1 MTKNKPNLGINSPY
15 RQFGCFYEKNIK
27 NYLASCEYICSNSPM
42 GTGFAV
48 PAGNK
53 LCELKGSKFT
63 TYPLYPFKPR
73 ESHPVHNPD
82 FKWEEPTKEEYCEWY
97 FKRYGKEKA

>member
-1 MTKNKPNLGINSPY
+1 MKKGAGLNSPY

-27 NYLASCEYICSNSPM
+27 NYLASCEYLCSNPPM

-53 LCELKGSKFT
+53 LCELKVSRFEK
-63 TYPLYPFKPR
+63 YPFKLR
-73 ESHPVHNPD
+73 KSYPVHNPD

-97 FKRYGKEKA
+97 FKKYGKEEA